1 MAGTPVRG
9 GTDPNQVQVQIA
21 FRVPFWYREQ
31 LIKEASKHS
40 VSVTQLV
47 TAAVKSVIKPIA
59 PK

>member
-1 MAGTPVRG
+1 MTS
-9 GTDPNQVQVQIA
+9 GTDPTELPVQIA

-31 LIKEASKHS
+31 LIREASKHH

-47 TAAVKSVIKPIA
+47 TAAVKTVIKPE